1 MGTMKTFDVD
11 MFPSDLEF
19 SVFTG
24 EEIKRLSVVKIITG
38 LTFDPLGHP
47 LPGGLYDSQMGTYG
61 KRMEPCAT
69 CLNIQACPGHL
80 GHIELNALVYNPFFI
95 KLVQKMC
102 NVFCFTCQ
110 KMQAKEHEIEILI
123 LQLRLINVGY
133 IVEAQ
138 ELEMYKSEIVLNN
151 VETKVKLESGDNVHP
166 RIGEMY
172 QLLEKG
178 IINKVNVTKTS
189 CALRSAVVNAALQR
203 PSSKK
208 CIHCKNPLR
217 NIRYLHRKLV
227 YYMSISEIKSKFENV
242 DEPSGQHKVIFAD
255 ECRKFLR
262 QVYNNYPELM
272 QLLFPILNI
281 NLKSNDQDAS
291 PVDIFFMDT
300 IPVTPP
306 KARPSNILHNQ
317 IVEHTQTA
325 LYRNIIEN
333 NSVLR
338 VVLKHIKGQVD
349 DMSKEAKEAFI
360 STRGETPYEKLYN
373 AWQNLQS
380 SINILLDV
388 NMSRDSP
395 SSTGLKQVL
404 EKKEGL
410 IRKHMMGKRV
420 NYAARTVI
428 TPDPNINV
436 EEVGIPDIFA
446 KKLSYPVPVTPWNV
460 AELRKMVMNGP
471 NVHPGANYIQDERG
485 YTTIIPADNAAK
497 RESMAKLLF
506 NYPEKG
512 IKIVHRHVLNGD
524 VLLLNRQPSL
534 HRPSI
539 MAHKARILQ
548 GEKTFRLHYSN
559 CKAYNAD
566 FDGDE
571 MNAHLPQ
578 SEVARSEA
586 YNLVNVANNYLVPK
600 DGTPLGGL
608 IQDHVI
614 SGVKLSLR
622 GRFFNRDDYQQLV
635 FQGLSHIKKNIKL
648 LPPTIIKPIQLWSGK
663 QILSTIIINLIPEG
677 YTPISLN
684 SVAKIGD
691 KHWMVTNS
699 RKAIAGG
706 TELKNTQMSESEVVI
721 RNGELLTG
729 VLDKQQYGATTYG
742 LIHCMYELY
751 GGETSTCLLTAFT
764 KVFTFFL
771 QREGFTLGVKDILVT
786 SKADAKRRKIIQE
799 SREIGNAALASALD
813 LEDVPALDVL
823 SEKMEEAY
831 IKDPQFRVV
840 LDRKYKA
847 MLDNYTNDIN
857 KTCLPD
863 GLITKFPSNN
873 LQLMV
878 LSGAKG
884 SMVNTMQ
891 ISCMLGQI
899 ELEGKRPPLMIS
911 GKSLPSFTSFETSPK
926 SGGYIDG
933 RFLTGI
939 QPQDFF
945 FHCMAGREGL
955 IDTAVKTSRS
965 GYLQRCL
972 IKHLEGLTIN
982 YDLTVRDSDNT
993 VVQYL
998 YGEDGLDI
1006 LKSKFFDSKFG
1017 TDFLTQNSS
1026 VILSPQELSKIKN
1039 EEELSKVQRHNK
1051 KLRTWLKKRSSAAK
1065 AHTKHLSPFTEFSAE
1080 LRNEIEVENPNELN
1094 EMSGRRRI
1102 DEAIIKLWLKADAD
1116 SKKLYRKKYSRQ
1128 PDPTNSVY
1136 SQDTTFGSVSE
1147 KMEQI
1152 VADYI
1157 EKHPNRKD
1165 VVTDVMYVKNVKA
1178 LAAPGEPVGLLA
1190 AQSIGEPS
1198 TQMTLNTFHF
1208 AGRGEMNV
1216 TLGIPRLREILM
1228 MASANI
1234 KTPSMDIPIKANQEK
1249 LAEKLRISLNRVT
1262 LADVL
1267 QYVNVKTQ
1275 LVQQPTRSQKYEL
1288 TFQFLPR
1295 EVYSDDFCVKPKQIL
1310 KFMSNMFFKALFRA
1324 IIKSN
1329 KSKSLII
1336 EMDDNQKED
1345 SNNDDKIDGDDGE
1358 NTSDSNKKSKTN
1370 EATND
1375 NDKDSSDEEDG
1386 NDDGDDATGIKLKS
1400 RKVDETEY
1408 DDPDDADEL
1417 KDAQDDEDA
1426 NDDGFFD
1433 TEAVEDNSDD
1443 VENEKSDKQ
1452 MEKILE
1458 NSMVENYVYDKKHY
1472 LWAKLT
1478 FNIDMKYKQPNILS
1492 IIKEL
1497 AQKTVIHQVDKIK
1510 RAIIYKGNNNEQTLK
1525 TDGINIVEMFKHN
1538 TVLDLNRLYSN
1549 DIHAIARTYGIEAA
1563 AQVIVQEVTNVFKV
1577 YGITV
1582 DRRHLSLIADYMTFN
1597 GTFQPLSRKGMEH
1610 SSSPLQQM
1618 SFESCLQFLK
1628 NAAGAG
1634 CVDELN
1640 SPSSRLMVGLPV
1652 KNGTGAFDL
1661 LTKIC

>member
-1 MGTMKTFDVD
+1 MGTTKTFDID

-24 EEIKRLSVVKIITG
+24 DEIKRLSVVKIVTG

-47 LPGGLYDSQMGTYG
+47 LPGGLYDSQMGTFG

-69 CLNIQACPGHL
+69 CLNMQACPGHM

-95 KLVQKMC
+95 KFVQKIC
-102 NVFCFTCQ
+102 NISCIHCSKLQIKQHVLD
-110 KMQAKEHEIEILI
+110 ILS
-123 LQLRLINVGY
+123 LQLHLIEAGY
-133 IVEAQ
+133 VVEAQ
-138 ELEMYKSEIVLNN
+138 ELEMFKSEIVFNSA
-151 VETKVKLESGDNVHP
+151 ETRVKTERGDYLHP
-166 RIGEMY
+166 RLSEMF
-172 QLLEKG
+172 QLLSKG
-178 IINKVNVTKTS
+178 RSNQVNVTKTS
-189 CALRSAVVNAALQR
+189 RAVRAAIVNAALQR
-203 PSSKK
+203 PMSSK
-208 CIHCKNPLR
+208 CQHCNENLKNV
-217 NIRYLHRKLV
+217 RYMHHKLV
-227 YYMSISEIKSKFENV
+227 YYVSVAEMRSKFGDKEGV
-242 DEPSGQHKVIFAD
+242 PGQHKVILAD

-262 QVYNNYPELM
+262 QVYENYSEILK
-272 QLLFPILNI
+272 LFFPVLTLVGKSSEHGFSPI
-281 NLKSNDQDAS
+281 
-291 PVDIFFMDT
+291 DIFFMDT

-306 KARPSNILHNQ
+306 KARPSNILHDQ
-317 IVEHTQTA
+317 IVEHSQTG
-325 LYRNIIEN
+325 LYRGIIEN
-333 NSVLR
+333 NSVIR
-338 VVLKHIKGQVD
+338 VIMKHIKGEVF
-349 DMSKEAKEAFI
+349 DMSEEAQNVFNGAKGSNA
-360 STRGETPYEKLYN
+360 YEKLYN
-373 AWQNLQS
+373 AWQALQTS
-380 SINILLDV
+380 VNVLLDV
-388 NMSRDSP
+388 SMSREAQN
-395 SSTGLKQVL
+395 SSGLKQVL

-436 EEVGIPDIFA
+436 EEIGIPDIFA
-446 KKLSYPVPVTPWNV
+446 RKLSYPVPVTPWNV

-471 NVHPGANYIQDERG
+471 DVHPGANYIQDERG
-485 YTTIIPADNAAK
+485 YTTYIPANNASK

-524 VLLLNRQPSL
+524 ILLLNRQPSL

-539 MAHKARILQ
+539 MAHKARILK

-586 YNLVNVANNYLVPK
+586 YNLVNVASNYLVPK

-614 SGVKLSLR
+614 SGVKLSIR
-622 GRFFNRDDYQQLV
+622 GRFFNREDYQQLV
-635 FQGLSHIKKNIKL
+635 FQGLSHIKTNITL
-648 LPPTIIKPIQLWSGK
+648 LPPAIIKPIQLWSGK

-677 YTPISLN
+677 YPPITLN
-684 SVAKIGD
+684 SVAKIAS
-691 KHWMVTNS
+691 KHWNVY
-699 RKAIAGG
+699 RGRVALAGG
-706 TELKNTQMSESEVVI
+706 TKMGENEMSESQVI
-721 RNGELLTG
+721 IRHGELLAG

-751 GGETSTCLLTAFT
+751 GGNISTCLLTAFT

-771 QREGFTLGVKDILVT
+771 QWEGFTLGVKDILVT
-786 SKADAKRRKIIQE
+786 AEADEERRNIIRE
-799 SREIGNAALASALD
+799 SRKIGNATLASALD
-813 LEDVPALDVL
+813 MENVPALDVL

-831 IKDPQFRVV
+831 IKDPKFRVI
-840 LDRKYKA
+840 LDRKYKS

-857 KTCLPD
+857 KTCLPN
-863 GLITKFPSNN
+863 GLITKFPDNN

-878 LSGAKG
+878 MSGAKG

-972 IKHLEGLTIN
+972 IKHLEGLSVN
-982 YDLTVRDSDNT
+982 YDLTVRDSDNCI
-993 VVQYL
+993 VQFL

-1006 LKSKFFDSKFG
+1006 LKSKFFNTKFC
-1017 TDFLTQNSS
+1017 TEFLTQNAA
-1026 VILSPQELSKIKN
+1026 VIVRPQEMETIRV
-1039 EEELSKVQRHNK
+1039 EEEVNKVHRHNK
-1051 KLRTWLKKRSSAAK
+1051 KIRSWLKKHSSAN
-1065 AHTKHLSPFTEFSAE
+1065 TKHIAPFTHFSAE
-1080 LRNEIEVENPNELN
+1080 LRNEIEVNKANKLN
-1094 EMSGRRRI
+1094 TKTGRRRI
-1102 DEAIIKLWLKADAD
+1102 DEAIIKLWRKADDD
-1116 SKKLYRKKYSRQ
+1116 SKASYQKKYTRC
-1128 PDPTNSVY
+1128 PDPTSSVY
-1136 SQDTTFGSVSE
+1136 RQDTTYSSVSE
-1147 KMEQI
+1147 KVEKI
-1152 VADYI
+1152 IADYVAR
-1157 EKHPNRKD
+1157 HPDRKSA
-1165 VVTDVMYVKNVKA
+1165 VTDVMYVKNAKA

-1234 KTPSMDIPIKANQEK
+1234 KTPSMDIPIKPNQEEM
-1249 LAEKLRISLNRVT
+1249 AEKLRLTLNRVT
-1262 LADVL
+1262 LSDVL
-1267 QYVNVKTQ
+1267 QYVTVKTQ
-1275 LVQQPTRSQKYEL
+1275 LVHTPTRVQRYEL

-1295 EVYSDDFCVKPKQIL
+1295 QAYAEDFSVKPKQIIQFL
-1310 KFMSNMFFKALFRA
+1310 SNKFFSVLFRS
-1324 IIKSN
+1324 IIKSST
-1329 KSKSLII
+1329 SKTAVI
-1336 EMDDNQKED
+1336 EMGETQNKDGSQDENIDAGEDISKAPKE
-1345 SNNDDKIDGDDGE
+1345 
-1358 NTSDSNKKSKTN
+1358 TS
-1370 EATND
+1370 AD
-1375 NDKDSSDEEDG
+1375 NDDSSDDEQ
-1386 NDDGDDATGIKLKS
+1386 GDADNDATGVKLKS
-1400 RKVDETEY
+1400 KKMDENEY
-1408 DDPDDADEL
+1408 DDPEEAE
-1417 KDAQDDEDA
+1417 EIVDA
-1426 NDDGFFD
+1426 NDD
-1433 TEAVEDNSDD
+1433 
-1443 VENEKSDKQ
+1443 ENEDDSVEAPADETHDSEEESSNKPDNLT
-1452 MEKILE
+1452 EKVLL
-1458 NSMVENYVYDKKHY
+1458 NSMVENYVYDKKRY

-1478 FNIDMKYKQPNILS
+1478 FNLEMRHRQPNIS
-1492 IIKEL
+1492 TIIRDL
-1497 AQKTVIHQVDKIK
+1497 AGKSVVHQVENIK
-1510 RAIIYKGNNNEQTLK
+1510 RAIIYKGNNGELTLK

-1538 TVLDLNRLYSN
+1538 KVLDINRFYSN

-1563 AQVIVQEVTNVFKV
+1563 ARVIVQEVTNVFKV

-1582 DRRHLSLIADYMTFN
+1582 DRRHLSLIADYMTFD

-1610 SSSPLQQM
+1610 SASPLQQM

-1628 NAAGAG
+1628 NAAGTG
-1634 CVDELN
+1634 CADELC

-1652 KNGTGAFDL
+1652 RNGTGAFEL

>member
-1 MGTMKTFDVD
+1 MGTMKTFDID

-24 EEIKRLSVVKIITG
+24 DEIKRLSVVKVITG

-47 LPGGLYDSQMGTYG
+47 LPGGLYDSQMGTFG

-69 CLNIQACPGHL
+69 CLNIQACPGHM

-95 KLVQKMC
+95 KFVQKIC
-102 NVFCFTCQ
+102 NVSCMNCF
-110 KMQAKEHEIEILI
+110 KMQIKQHAMDIIT
-123 LQLRLINVGY
+123 LQLRLIEAGY
-133 IVEAQ
+133 VVEAQ
-138 ELEMYKSEIVLNN
+138 ELEIFKSEIVFNSE
-151 VETKVKLESGDNVHP
+151 ETRVKSEDGEYVHP
-166 RIGEMY
+166 RIAEMQ
-172 QLLEKG
+172 QLLAKG
-178 IINKVNVTKTS
+178 QSNQVNVTKTS
-189 CALRSAVVNAALQR
+189 RAVRSAIVNAALQR
-203 PSSKK
+203 PGSNK
-208 CIHCKNPLR
+208 CHHCHQSLKTV
-217 NIRYLHRKLV
+217 RYMHHKLV
-227 YYMSISEIKSKFENV
+227 YYISMAEMKARFNDKEDV
-242 DEPSGQHKVIFAD
+242 SGQHKVILAD

-262 QVYNNYPELM
+262 QVYENYPEL
-272 QLLFPILNI
+272 LHLFFPVLTMVGR
-281 NLKSNDQDAS
+281 SNES
-291 PVDIFFMDT
+291 GFCPVDIFFMDT

-306 KARPSNILHNQ
+306 KARPSNILHDQ
-317 IVEHTQTA
+317 IVEHAQTG
-325 LYRNIIEN
+325 LYRGIIEN
-333 NSVLR
+333 NAVMR
-338 VVLKHIKGQVD
+338 IIMKHIKGD
-349 DMSKEAKEAFI
+349 TSDIPEEALNVFNGAKGSNA
-360 STRGETPYEKLYN
+360 YEKLYN
-373 AWQNLQS
+373 AWQALQTS
-380 SINILLDV
+380 VNVLLDV
-388 NMSRDSP
+388 TMSRDAQN
-395 SSTGLKQVL
+395 STGLKQVL

-436 EEVGIPDIFA
+436 EEIGIPDIFA
-446 KKLSYPVPVTPWNV
+446 RKLSYPVPVTPWNV

-471 NVHPGANYIQDERG
+471 DVHPGANYIQDERG
-485 YTTIIPADNAAK
+485 YTTYIPANNPSK

-524 VLLLNRQPSL
+524 ILLLNRQPSL

-586 YNLVNVANNYLVPK
+586 YNLVNVASNYLVPK

-614 SGVKLSLR
+614 SGVKLSIR
-622 GRFFNRDDYQQLV
+622 GRFFNREDYQQLV
-635 FQGLSHIKKNIKL
+635 YQGLSHIKTNITL

-663 QILSTIIINLIPEG
+663 QILSTIIINLIPDG
-677 YTPISLN
+677 YPAITLN
-684 SVAKIGD
+684 SVAKIAS
-691 KHWMVTNS
+691 KHWNVNKGRM
-699 RKAIAGG
+699 ALAGG
-706 TELKNTQMSESEVVI
+706 TQLTENQMSESQVI
-721 RNGELLTG
+721 IRHGELLAG

-751 GGETSTCLLTAFT
+751 GGNISTCLLTAFT

-771 QREGFTLGVKDILVT
+771 QWEGFTLGVKDILVT
-786 SKADAKRRKIIQE
+786 AEADEERRKIIQE
-799 SREIGNAALASALD
+799 SREIGNATLASALD
-813 LEDVPALDVL
+813 LEDVPTLDVL

-831 IKDPQFRVV
+831 IKDPKFRVI
-840 LDRKYKA
+840 LDRKYKS

-857 KTCLPD
+857 KTCLPN
-863 GLITKFPSNN
+863 GLITKFPDNN

-972 IKHLEGLTIN
+972 IKHLEGLSVN
-982 YDLTVRDSDNT
+982 YDLTVRDSDNCI
-993 VVQYL
+993 VQFL

-1006 LKSKFFDSKFG
+1006 LKSKFFNTKFC
-1017 TDFLTQNSS
+1017 TEFLTENASVIVRPQEIATIKIEEEVHKVHRNNKKIRSWLKKHNGLGNSS
-1026 VILSPQELSKIKN
+1026 V
-1039 EEELSKVQRHNK
+1039 
-1051 KLRTWLKKRSSAAK
+1051 
-1065 AHTKHLSPFTEFSAE
+1065 KHISPFTHFSAE
-1080 LRNEIEVENPNELN
+1080 LRDEIEVNKPNKIN
-1094 EMSGRRRI
+1094 SKTGRRRI
-1102 DEAIIKLWLKADAD
+1102 DDAIIKLWRKADND
-1116 SKKLYRKKYSRQ
+1116 SRTSYEKKYSRC
-1128 PDPTNSVY
+1128 PDPTNSIYRQDSTY
-1136 SQDTTFGSVSE
+1136 SSVSE
-1147 KMEQI
+1147 KVEQI
-1152 VADYI
+1152 IADYVA
-1157 EKHPNRKD
+1157 KHPERKD
-1165 VVTDVMYVKNVKA
+1165 AVTDVMYVKNAKA

-1234 KTPSMDIPIKANQEK
+1234 KTPSMDIPIKPNQAK
-1249 LAEKLRISLNRVT
+1249 MAEKLRLSLNRVT

-1275 LVQQPTRSQKYEL
+1275 LVHKPTRAQKYEL

-1295 EVYSDDFCVKPKQIL
+1295 EAYSDDFCVKPKQII
-1310 KFMSNMFFKALFRA
+1310 KFLSKKFFSLLFRS
-1324 IIKSN
+1324 IIRSN
-1329 KSKSLII
+1329 TSKASVI
-1336 EMDDNQKED
+1336 EMGETQKDDAAHDDKLDAGDDTTKSQKE
-1345 SNNDDKIDGDDGE
+1345 SLNN
-1358 NTSDSNKKSKTN
+1358 
-1370 EATND
+1370 ND
-1375 NDKDSSDEEDG
+1375 NDSSDDEQGEVD
-1386 NDDGDDATGIKLKS
+1386 NDATGVKLKS
-1400 RKVDETEY
+1400 RKMDETEY
-1408 DDPDDADEL
+1408 DDPDEAE
-1417 KDAQDDEDA
+1417 EINDA
-1426 NDDGFFD
+1426 N
-1433 TEAVEDNSDD
+1433 VEDDNDD
-1443 VENEKSDKQ
+1443 SLETVTNENKDGENEETSDKTDNLT
-1452 MEKILE
+1452 EKVLD
-1458 NSMVENYVYDKKHY
+1458 NSMVESYVYDKKHH

-1478 FNIDMKYKQPNILS
+1478 FNLEMKYRQPNIS
-1492 IIKEL
+1492 TIIKDL
-1497 AQKTVIHQVDKIK
+1497 AAKSVVHQVDNIK
-1510 RAIIYKGNNNEQTLK
+1510 RAIIYKGNNDELTLK

-1538 TVLDLNRLYSN
+1538 KVLDINRFYSN

-1563 AQVIVQEVTNVFKV
+1563 ARVIVQEVTNVFKV

-1582 DRRHLSLIADYMTFN
+1582 DRRHLSLIADYMTFD

-1610 SSSPLQQM
+1610 SASPLQQM

-1628 NAAGAG
+1628 NAAGTG
-1634 CVDELN
+1634 CADELN

-1652 KNGTGAFDL
+1652 KNGTGAFEL